1 MRRILLLTVA
11 CSLFISF
18 TPAVSA
24 TSLPSSSIHGKPG
37 EWDPALVRSALE
49 ALKNMPRKER
59 KAKLKEAKKELKN
72 FKAAK
77 KRGEEVDTNLVLMII
92 LALLL
97 PPVAVYLHDNA
108 ATTRFWITLLLFLL
122 GVAGVFIFG
131 WWAILAA
138 IIYALII
145 VLGGA

>member
-1 MRRILLLTVA
+1 MMF
-11 CSLFISF
+11 SY
-18 TPAVSA
+18 TPSTAP
-24 TSLPSSSIHGKPG
+24 SLPLPATHSTPG
-37 EWDPALVRSALE
+37 EWDPELVRAALQ
-49 ALKNMPRKER
+49 ALRDMPRKER
-59 KAKLKEAKKELKN
+59 KAKLKQAKKELKN

-77 KRGEEVDTNLVLMII
+77 KRGEEVDTNLILLVI

-131 WWAILAA
+131 WWAILAS
-138 IIYALII
+138 IIYALIV
-145 VLGGA
+145 VLG

>member
-1 MRRILLLTVA
+1 VA

-24 TSLPSSSIHGKPG
+24 TSLPSSAIHGKPG
-37 EWDPALVRSALE
+37 EWDPTLVRSALE

-92 LALLL
+92 LAILL